1 MARMIS
7 AWTVSP
13 EASDSSV
20 ALALWRAYYTEVS
33 DRWFQVHEGRDTPVD
48 ELERE
53 VVASND
59 HVTLAP
65 PAGMLLVGRYG
76 GAPAGTAGVH
86 LLNGNGN
93 GNGNGNAHGAAQA
106 EPTELAAELKRVFV
120 LKEARGTGGGPALLT
135 AAEDAARAL
144 GAHIMLLDTRSD
156 LTEAWSLYER
166 NGYERTVPHNHEPYA
181 ERWYRKRL

>member
-1 MARMIS
+1 MAAMTS
-7 AWTVSP
+7 AWTVTP

-33 DRWFQVHEGRDTPVD
+33 DRWFQVHEGRDTPPE

-59 HVTLAP
+59 HVSLVP
-65 PAGMLLVGRYG
+65 PAGMLLVGRHG

-86 LLNGNGN
+86 LLNG
-93 GNGNGNAHGAAQA
+93 HGAAQGEPA
-106 EPTELAAELKRVFV
+106 EPTAELKRVFV
-120 LKEARGTGGGPALLT
+120 LKEARGTGGGPALLA

-144 GAHIMLLDTRSD
+144 GARIMLLDTRSD

-166 NGYERTVPHNHEPYA
+166 NGYERTLPHNHEPYA
-181 ERWYRKRL
+181 ELWYRKHL

>member
-1 MARMIS
+1 MTS

-13 EASDSSV
+13 EPSASSV

-59 HVTLAP
+59 HVTLTP

-76 GAPAGTAGVH
+76 GDPAGTAGVR
-86 LLNGNGN
+86 LLNGY
-93 GNGNGNAHGAAQA
+93 GAAQGEPA
-106 EPTELAAELKRVFV
+106 ELTAELKRVFV
-120 LKEARGTGGGPALLT
+120 LKEARGTGGGPALLA

-144 GAHIMLLDTRSD
+144 GARIMLLDTRSD

-166 NGYERTVPHNHEPYA
+166 SGYKRTVPHNHETYA
-181 ERWYRKRL
+181 ELWYRKRL